1 MNLRTAIM
9 KLTSNTVIVHG
20 YRRIGV
26 SSIRCRSHRICIVV
40 NLIGATVRYLVLPA
54 ACPRGR
60 KVVRDSRTILS
71 GSQDVSHPCLVS
83 IDTAKLG
90 DLTFIL
96 LSFIKLDMLSSALD
110 MPLQCLA
117 LL

>member
-1 MNLRTAIM
+1 M
-9 KLTSNTVIVHG
+9 
-20 YRRIGV
+20 
-26 SSIRCRSHRICIVV
+26 
-40 NLIGATVRYLVLPA
+40 
-54 ACPRGR
+54 
-60 KVVRDSRTILS
+60 VRDSRTILS

-90 DLTFIL
+90 DFTFIL
-96 LSFIKLDMLSSALD
+96 LSFIKLDMLSSALN